1 MVLMAATIAD
11 ALSSGCKHHGDYR
24 LLQSPAVVLVVVV
37 VVVVVLLQQR
47 EDKQTNGVGRMQM
60 SEDK

>member
-37 VVVVVLLQQR
+37 VLLQQR